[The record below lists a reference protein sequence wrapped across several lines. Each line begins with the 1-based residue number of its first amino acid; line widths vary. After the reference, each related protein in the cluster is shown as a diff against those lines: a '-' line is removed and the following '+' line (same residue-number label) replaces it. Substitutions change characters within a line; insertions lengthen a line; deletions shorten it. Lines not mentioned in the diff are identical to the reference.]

1 MGKGK
6 HKIPA
11 PYQKHRCH
19 LKRVLII
26 SPYFPPSNAAD
37 MQRIRM
43 SLPYFKQFG
52 WDATLV
58 TVDEKYSDV
67 LQDDLL
73 VQSIPA
79 DIKIYKVKA
88 LSRSLTSK
96 VGLGSLALRSLWHYR
111 KKVNEILKKE
121 KYDLI
126 YFSTTQFPL
135 CILGAYWKKRFG
147 IPYVID
153 MQDPWHS
160 EYYQDKP
167 KEQRPPKYWF
177 SYRLHK
183 YLEPVAMK
191 QADGLISVSPDYISD
206 LKARYPSI
214 NNIPSAVI
222 TFGAFEPDLKIA
234 LDNQSKFNSLLQ
246 SGFKNI
252 VYVGR
257 GGIDMQKA
265 IAPVFEALKKGLAE
279 KPEIFNQLRFYFI
292 GTSYAR
298 AGTGKPTILPLAK
311 KYGVDSAVI
320 EITDRISYYHA
331 LLTLQQ
337 ADALFI
343 PGSDDPQYTA
353 SKIYPYLLTARPL
366 LAIFNEKSNAVKAIK
381 ECTGD
386 AIILTFN
393 EGSPDLTANLFKILT
408 DWGNGSFK
416 PLNLSDNFK
425 KYSSQSLTEKQT
437 DLFGKAIKH
446 YEAKNTNA

>member
-1 MGKGK
+1 
-6 HKIPA
+6 
-11 PYQKHRCH
+11 
-19 LKRVLII
+19 
-26 SPYFPPSNAAD
+26 
-37 MQRIRM
+37 MQRIRV

-52 WDATLV
+52 WDATV
-58 TVDEKYSDV
+58 VVVDEKYSDIV
-67 LQDDLL
+67 QDKLL
-73 VQSIPA
+73 VQSVPI

-88 LSRSLTSK
+88 LSKALTSK

-111 KKVNEILKKE
+111 KKVNGILKKE

-167 KEQRPPKYWF
+167 KEQQPPKYWF

-183 YLEPVAMK
+183 YLEPIAM
-191 QADGLISVSPDYISD
+191 QQVDGLISVSTDYISD
-206 LKARYPSI
+206 LKTGYPSI
-214 NNIPSAVI
+214 NNIPSATI
-222 TFGAFEPDLKIA
+222 TFGAFEQDLKIA
-234 LDNQSKFNSLLQ
+234 LDNQSKFDSLLQ

-292 GTSYAR
+292 GTSYAP

-320 EITDRISYYHA
+320 EITDRISYYHT

-343 PGSDDPQYTA
+343 PGSDDPKYTA
-353 SKIYPYLLTARPL
+353 SKIYPYLLTGKPL
-366 LAIFNEKSNAVKAIK
+366 LAIFNEKSNAVEAIK
-381 ECTGD
+381 ECTDD
-386 AIILTFN
+386 ATILTFN
-393 EGSPDLTANLFKILT
+393 EDVSNLTANLFQILSG
-408 DWGNGSFK
+408 WGNGLFK
-416 PLNLSDNFK
+416 PLILSDNFK
-425 KYSSQSLTEKQT
+425 KYSSENLTEKQT

-446 YEAKNTNA
+446 HEAKNTNA